1 MGKYEL
7 HNLSVINDSLYRYLE
22 IENIEPKAKETVSK
36 NLEAYFDFL
45 AAEKKEAAAHFA
57 HLYLQKTYPEAVGFI
72 ARECSILTM
81 SMIIYVQGI
90 SAA

>member
-1 MGKYEL
+1 MQRRDFL
-7 HNLSVINDSLYRYLE
+7 RYSALGAAAATLA
-22 IENIEPKAKETVSK
+22 PLPGMAASARKTVSK
-36 NLEAYFDFL
+36 NLEAYFDYL

-57 HLYLQKTYPEAVGFI
+57 NLYVQKTYPEAVSFI
-72 ARECSILTM
+72 ARECGMLTM